1 MKTACRG
8 TGISE
13 QEAGPMSQIK
23 GHEMR
28 RLAGAVCFPRH
39 ANRVRPGIIRRA
51 GKLDEF
57 TTVPV
62 ILALHGLVQKKDN
75 ADLTQK
81 PIASRNEH
89 QPLFSECGANN
100 PERRQQQLHQEE
112 RQGGFDLN
120 VGYKTPICV
129 REFGYPQ

>member
-1 MKTACRG
+1 M
-8 TGISE
+8 
-13 QEAGPMSQIK
+13 K

-28 RLAGAVCFPRH
+28 RFAGAVCIPRH
-39 ANRVRPGIIRRA
+39 GNRVRLGVIQRA

-57 TTVPV
+57 TTIPV
-62 ILALHGLVQKKDN
+62 ILALRGLVQKKEN
-75 ADLTQK
+75 TDLTQE

-89 QPLFSECGANN
+89 QPLLSECGANN

-129 REFGYPQ
+129 RELAYPQ